1 MNKRSTAASC
11 GANDCRAECFLEYGP
26 RTASM
31 VLRLGRSKLGQ
42 GVSLPWE
49 SIDPHEGEA
58 PTASPQDSPED
69 SVADSPPQYF
79 LESPPGD
86 WNMEPLSDVKGKP
99 GAQAR
104 DEELSVPPTV
114 SDLVE
119 QEEDD
124 SFPSTPQ
131 SGGWTVA
138 ILCVGMSLIA
148 ACAIIPQAD
157 ANHRL
162 VYEREMLRQ
171 DLKQIQSQV
180 SVNHEFLSK
189 LESDPQLTER
199 LAQREMRAVP
209 QGQKALDLKSD
220 GDSTPTA
227 SVAAARMSPFSILSV
242 PAPAPLAPYTP
253 VGGKFAELCRE
264 PGSHGLVLG
273 MGMIMIAAG
282 LVLDGRVSGDS

>member
-1 MNKRSTAASC
+1 
-11 GANDCRAECFLEYGP
+11 
-26 RTASM
+26 
-31 VLRLGRSKLGQ
+31 LGQ
-42 GVSLPWE
+42 GVALPWE
-49 SIDPHEGEA
+49 SIDPQEGEA
-58 PTASPQDSPED
+58 PTASPED
-69 SVADSPPQYF
+69 SAGQWF

-86 WNMEPLSDVKGKP
+86 WKMEPPPEVKGKP
-99 GAQAR
+99 DMQAT
-104 DEELSVPPTV
+104 DEELSVPPV
-114 SDLVE
+114 ASDLVE
-119 QEEDD
+119 QEEED
-124 SFPSTPQ
+124 SFPSGPQ
-131 SGGWTVA
+131 GGGWTVA

-157 ANHRL
+157 ANRKL
-162 VYEREMLRQ
+162 VYEREVLRQ

-209 QGQKALDLKSD
+209 QGQTALILKSD

-242 PAPAPLAPYTP
+242 PPPAPLAPYKP
-253 VGGKFAELCRE
+253 VGGEFSELCRA
-264 PGSHGLVLG
+264 PGSHGFVLG

-282 LVLDGRVSGDS
+282 LVLDGRASGDA